1 MRYSIKDSKHSRN
14 SNEFTGK
21 VELILKFFIFRR
33 IGDKL
38 LREITEYIEKTP
50 CTKIQARD
58 VGIFLHRASLVYNKL
73 VKICPLIT
81 YLMFCQYLA
90 WRYNFSK
97 MHAPGEYL
105 ALSTILSYFKRER
118 AGESRREC
126 PAR

>member
-1 MRYSIKDSKHSRN
+1 MRYSIKDSKHSGN

-21 VELILKFFIFRR
+21 VELILKLFMLRG

-38 LREITEYIEKTP
+38 IQEITGHIEKMP
-50 CTKIQARD
+50 RTKIQAED

-73 VKICPLIT
+73 IKICPLIT
-81 YLMFCQYLA
+81 YPMFCEYLA
-90 WRYNFSK
+90 WRYNFDK
-97 MHAPGEYL
+97 AHAPGEYL